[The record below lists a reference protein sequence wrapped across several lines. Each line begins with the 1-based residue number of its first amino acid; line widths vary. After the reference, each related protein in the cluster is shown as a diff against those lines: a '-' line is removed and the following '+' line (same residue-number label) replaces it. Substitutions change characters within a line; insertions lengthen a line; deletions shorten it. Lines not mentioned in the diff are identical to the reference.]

1 MKTNIDCGFGV
12 SIETIKSDSANIHN
26 LKSFG
31 NNISNLG
38 VKQYE

>member
-26 LKSFG
+26 LKS
-31 NNISNLG
+31 NNQNVINLG
-38 VKQYE
+38 VRQL